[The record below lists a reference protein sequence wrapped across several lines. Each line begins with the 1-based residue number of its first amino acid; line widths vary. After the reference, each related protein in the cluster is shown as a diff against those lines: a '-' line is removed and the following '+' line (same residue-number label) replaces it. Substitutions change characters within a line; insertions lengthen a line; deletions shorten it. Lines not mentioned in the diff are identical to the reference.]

1 MERYRIL
8 EELGQGA
15 FGKVYKAERK
25 EDGSALALK
34 CLTVDSLDVGQ
45 VVLKE
50 IIALQQAVGKH
61 PHILQFIGLMTADA
75 GLNTPVLNMCLI
87 VEYCDGG
94 TLDRFILRA
103 RPSRATV
110 LQLLCD
116 TAEGVAYLHSRNVDH
131 GALKPDNILVDNS
144 GQRPIVKVVPSGAL
158 IASPAQCNRP
168 SRLDTRLGAQEVM
181 EFVASE
187 VSQHIHI
194 ESPGHTVDLEG
205 VRILDTEQD
214 YFKRGIKEAIY
225 IRALQPS
232 LNRDGGRYR
241 LQTTFD
247 PLLTSHIADFGLARV
262 RALGEWAVNYVQTM
276 VMYMPPELL
285 LVMLVAKVM
294 ITHPEFPVADM
305 LMTSEPQGSPVK
317 ALVLAML
324 AVDPRERPTS
334 EQVLC
339 SLMRITGASDGVVV
353 SQPTSRSHTVVQVPT
368 ENEREE
374 GNDDLCRSPKSCKDC
389 IPCCCAMCFRIDGN
403 DCLGLNGVGIFWQ
416 LLSLLIGLVVFAVV
430 LALIIL
436 TDGKFLRKIEC
447 SCDDTCCCRP
457 F

>member
-25 EDGSALALK
+25 EDGGALALK

-75 GLNTPVLNMCLI
+75 GLNTPALNVCLI

-94 TLDRFILRA
+94 TLDRFILSA

-144 GQRPIVKVVPSGAL
+144 GQRPIVK
-158 IASPAQCNRP
+158 
-168 SRLDTRLGAQEVM
+168 
-181 EFVASE
+181 
-187 VSQHIHI
+187 
-194 ESPGHTVDLEG
+194 
-205 VRILDTEQD
+205 
-214 YFKRGIKEAIY
+214 
-225 IRALQPS
+225 
-232 LNRDGGRYR
+232 
-241 LQTTFD
+241 
-247 PLLTSHIADFGLARV
+247 IADFGLARV

-276 VMYMPPELL
+276 VMYLPPELL
-285 LVMLVAKVM
+285 LVMLAQPHTIVTNTSMADVFALGLIIAAILDLTTDSTPSPTDPADPATDPGATRKLVPAVYVDGKPTPVAKVM

-324 AVDPRERPTS
+324 AVNPQQRPTS

-339 SLMRITGASDGVVV
+339 SLMRITGASDG
-353 SQPTSRSHTVVQVPT
+353 
-368 ENEREE
+368 
-374 GNDDLCRSPKSCKDC
+374 
-389 IPCCCAMCFRIDGN
+389 
-403 DCLGLNGVGIFWQ
+403 
-416 LLSLLIGLVVFAVV
+416 
-430 LALIIL
+430 
-436 TDGKFLRKIEC
+436 
-447 SCDDTCCCRP
+447 
-457 F
+457 